1 MSHLSLETI
10 ARLVED
16 EPDTTEAA
24 HLSACAECRTQLD
37 AMTEDVHA
45 LAMLPDM
52 AVVPDQWDAL
62 ERRLTDE
69 GLIHRPHRAGG
80 PWLMQAAA
88 AMLLLLGG
96 ALAGRMTA
104 PETAPRTAA
113 VPTEAGDAAQP
124 GPAAPPAVLATDAD
138 RPPQEDATP
147 ALQLEPAPPRNVTL
161 AADQGMTLPRN
172 ATMDEAAEYLRG
184 AEAAYLEALTRYA
197 ELASQAQSGDPIAR
211 LAALQSIILTTQA
224 ALTETPTDP
233 VINGY
238 HLTALAQRDAT
249 LRQVAQASSEQ
260 WY

>member
-1 MSHLSLETI
+1 MSHLSPETI

-24 HLSACAECRTQLD
+24 HLSACAECRTQLE

-52 AVVPDQWDAL
+52 AVVPDQWAAL
-62 ERRLTDE
+62 ERRLTEE
-69 GLIHRPHRAGG
+69 GLIQRPHRAGSA
-80 PWLMQAAA
+80 WMMRAAA
-88 AMLLLLGG
+88 ALLLLLGG

-104 PETAPRTAA
+104 PGAAPRTAA
-113 VPTEAGDAAQP
+113 VPTETRDAVQP
-124 GPAAPPAVLATDAD
+124 GPDAPPAVLATDTEGA
-138 RPPQEDATP
+138 PTEDATP
-147 ALQLEPAPPRNVTL
+147 AIRPETAPRSVTL
-161 AADQGMTLPRN
+161 ASNQGMTLPQN

-224 ALTETPTDP
+224 ALNETPTDP